1 MRVLPYNNYITTMKK
16 VLEKAGWFCANCVM
30 WGLMATLGWGLL
42 LAIGNVCEAS
52 WVQWLLP

>member
-1 MRVLPYNNYITTMKK
+1 MKK